1 MTDCPHIHEQYAGL
15 QPSNRLLA
23 SAARVPR
30 SAHNSLGYLR
40 TDSHRR
46 RLFKGLKLVPVE
58 GPEDEPALNTVEA
71 GAQGA
76 RGAGMIF
83 LKVPP
88 SSKLRRIPRSFDGAQ
103 GARGAGFLKKLS
115 TPASN

>member
-76 RGAGMIF
+76 RGAG
-83 LKVPP
+83 
-88 SSKLRRIPRSFDGAQ
+88 
-103 GARGAGFLKKLS
+103 FLKKLS